1 MEVLTSLAAFPTN
14 SLKGAIMPEA
24 STSLADRTFRWKFEE
39 GPTAGGMYE
48 HTFEADGSVVF
59 RKVEGGT
66 ASGKGTREKKYASF
80 EVAPNVQLVS
90 YLAESGYTLTV
101 ALNFDTGRL
110 YGFASNDK
118 EWHPVSGT
126 LEVVK

>member
-1 MEVLTSLAAFPTN
+1 MPETSTTTSL
-14 SLKGAIMPEA
+14 SG
-24 STSLADRTFRWKFEE
+24 RTFRWKFEN
-39 GPTAGGMYE
+39 GPTAGATYE
-48 HTFEADGSVVF
+48 HTFEPDGSVVF

-80 EVAPNVQLVS
+80 EVAPEVLLVS

-101 ALNFDTGRL
+101 ALNFETGRL

-126 LEVVK
+126 FESM